1 MQNMGPQPEDSPSLL
16 KISRQGLRKGTCW
29 VKKQGND
36 SRSWDELVQHL
47 QQLRADLHTQT
58 GHARDV
64 AARSVQAGDKSKHH
78 RVGPYPEY
86 DRDRTGCPLRG
97 QCRLTAIDRGN
108 NSHLTANEF
117 GRQFRHPIVLAIRP
131 TIFDR
136 HVPALDMAGFVEA
149 LAERAQQV
157 RMYVWRRAVEE
168 PDHRHRRLLR
178 ARRERPCRRAA
189 EKANEFTS
197 FHSITSSLSD

>member
-1 MQNMGPQPEDSPSLL
+1 MTG
-16 KISRQGLRKGTCW
+16 IA
-29 VKKQGND
+29 
-36 SRSWDELVQHL
+36 LVAPFAAS
-47 QQLRADLHTQT
+47 ADF
-58 GHARDV
+58 
-64 AARSVQAGDKSKHH
+64 
-78 RVGPYPEY
+78 
-86 DRDRTGCPLRG
+86 
-97 QCRLTAIDRGN
+97 TAIDRGN

-197 FHSITSSLSD
+197 FHSITSSARASSVGGTSRPSAFAVLRLITSSYLVGA